1 MHELMYG
8 KAPVIEQEIQVEPPA
23 KTERKEK
30 RSKIKVVSDLRY
42 EFEED
47 LREVPK
53 YYQTGIRPN
62 AEKLKPIQIQAYK
75 AFTKQLSITQIHKE
89 FEGMLC
95 NPLPVIIGSLK
106 LTVHQIKQTG
116 LMDLFK
122 SQKFSVCLSG

>member
-47 LREVPK
+47 MREVPK
-53 YYQTGIRPN
+53 YY
-62 AEKLKPIQIQAYK
+62 
-75 AFTKQLSITQIHKE
+75 
-89 FEGMLC
+89 
-95 NPLPVIIGSLK
+95 
-106 LTVHQIKQTG
+106 
-116 LMDLFK
+116 
-122 SQKFSVCLSG
+122 